1 MVYKHRPYTLSSMG
15 ICSLVWAKVTLR
27 QTERLRDMPRPG
39 LRCQGVR
46 YTRPRLCRHVS
57 QSLEIAG
64 GTRARANTVC
74 IVQDYRLVD
83 LRFREDRNKHHHHHH
98 LDRCQG
104 LNKPAVAKF
113 RQSKASSSKGTGSH
127 RHLAY
132 TNNTTR
138 THARSLPAHT
148 HRRMIIGQR

>member
-83 LRFREDRNKHHHHHH
+83 LRCRE
-98 LDRCQG
+98 DRCQG